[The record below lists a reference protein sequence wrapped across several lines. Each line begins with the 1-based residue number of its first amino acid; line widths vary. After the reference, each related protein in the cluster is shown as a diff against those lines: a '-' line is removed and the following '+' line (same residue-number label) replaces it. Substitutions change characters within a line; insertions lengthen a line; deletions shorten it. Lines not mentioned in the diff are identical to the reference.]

1 MLKKQLEQT
10 KKKLKSQEVQ
20 EVKQSKLAPPVDE
33 ATNYGSTQPPKS
45 PRGVA
50 PQKQLTTLND
60 LRKDRKIKK
69 LGVGNAAIGV
79 LP

>member
-33 ATNYGSTQPPKS
+33 AANYGST
-45 PRGVA
+45 
-50 PQKQLTTLND
+50 
-60 LRKDRKIKK
+60 
-69 LGVGNAAIGV
+69 
-79 LP
+79 